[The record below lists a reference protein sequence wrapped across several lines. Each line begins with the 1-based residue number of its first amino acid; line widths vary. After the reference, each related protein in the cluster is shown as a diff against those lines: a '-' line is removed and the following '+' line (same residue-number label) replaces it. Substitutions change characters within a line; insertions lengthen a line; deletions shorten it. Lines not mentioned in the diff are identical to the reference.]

1 MLDYTLGKSP
11 FTALGV
17 LLKYLAASLCLLVL
31 AGCGKLPSKAQKR
44 VPTEPHF
51 LVKGSYSGASGP
63 RTVWIDGKLGRAR
76 VDTDSKIFLIN
87 LATRSYKALSPKEK
101 VYFSYDLK
109 RQQKLELDH
118 LMAEASIY
126 REAGN
131 ESRGELIL
139 QELRMVLGH
148 PCERSVARLGYHAG
162 CEHSDAGNGTQQ
174 WTHSTNRRGPLQE
187 GFKKRSSLLTNSYEP
202 RRGLILSENY
212 QSSFGSGAHSFT
224 PQEDAK
230 PSEQELELPAG
241 YKEVLT
247 DIELTAKALR
257 PIGSPSMLGSSN
269 WTRSQF
275 YQRGYPVGSLNK
287 TVVVTDEVWSYND
300 ANKKRHS
307 VSIWRLR
314 APNLL
319 KPGELQRLNSE
330 HRLSNRFNHP
340 TAQSPG
346 TEPFKVGKDG
356 WTIVRSNS
364 ALSVDAA
371 LGFDEKSAR
380 ALLLSL
386 ASGGGEF

>member
-1 MLDYTLGKSP
+1 M
-11 FTALGV
+11 
-17 LLKYLAASLCLLVL
+17 KYLAASLCLLVL
-31 AGCGKLPSKAQKR
+31 AGCGKLPTKPQKR

-51 LVKGSYSGASGP
+51 LVKGSYTGPSGTH
-63 RTVWIDGKLGRAR
+63 TVWLDGKLGRAR

-101 VYFSYDLK
+101 VYFNYDPK

-131 ESRGELIL
+131 ESQGELIL
-139 QELRMVLGH
+139 QELKMLLGH

-174 WTHSTNRRGPLQE
+174 WTHSTNRRSSLQE
-187 GFKKRSSLLTNSYEP
+187 GFKKRSTSLTNSYEP

-230 PSEQELELPAG
+230 PSEQDLELPAG

-247 DIELTAKALR
+247 DAELTAKALR
-257 PIGSPSMLGSSN
+257 PMGSANMVGGSN
-269 WTRSQF
+269 WRMLQF
-275 YQRGYPVGSLNK
+275 YQRGYPAGALKK
-287 TVVVTDEVWSYND
+287 TVVVTDEVWTYTE
-300 ANKKRHS
+300 ANKTNRS
-307 VSIWRLR
+307 VSIWRMR

-340 TAQSPG
+340 TAKSPG

-356 WTIVRSNS
+356 WTVVRSNS

-371 LGFDEKSAR
+371 LGFDEKSAH